1 MDLIHYFLFSKSQD
15 HVNLLNLRKREV
27 NHWVLGLKPIF
38 LFFIGMKL
46 QKMKINFKERTPQ
59 LIALIGVLIVITVV
73 LIGFLVTRNSQVKE
87 LQEQYVVDKQEL
99 EDEYEAISLQYE
111 GFKFSVQ
118 NDSLLYKLQNEQAKV
133 LRLQEELRMTQAS
146 DKAEI
151 KRLTDELATLRK
163 ILRSYIQQIDSLN
176 TLNQELR
183 AKNEQITDQYNRTSR
198 TLQQVSQEKEQ
209 LSEKVS
215 LAAQL
220 VATNINAK
228 AVNDRGREQTR
239 LSRSSQ
245 FVISFT
251 IARNITSEPGER
263 TIFVRILTPDGNV
276 LSKSPGN
283 KFPYENSEIIYSMKR
298 IVEYGG
304 EEIPVTMYWDIEE
317 FLMPGNY
324 KADIF
329 ADGHHIGSQSFLME
343 D

>member
-1 MDLIHYFLFSKSQD
+1 
-15 HVNLLNLRKREV
+15 
-27 NHWVLGLKPIF
+27 
-38 LFFIGMKL
+38 
-46 QKMKINFKERTPQ
+46 MKIDFRERTPQ
-59 LIALIGVLIVITVV
+59 LIAIIGLLIIITAI
-73 LIGFLVTRNSQVKE
+73 LIGFLVTRNSQM
-87 LQEQYVVDKQEL
+87 QEMQQEYIVDKQEL

-118 NDSLLYKLQNEQAKV
+118 NDSLLYKLQNEQTKV

-151 KRLTDELATLRK
+151 KRLSNELATLRK

-183 AKNEQITDQYNRTSR
+183 AENEQITNQYNRTSR
-198 TLQQVSQEKEQ
+198 TLQQVSQEREK

-220 VATNINAK
+220 VATNINTK

-239 LSRSSQ
+239 LSRSTQ
-245 FVISFT
+245 FVVSFT
-251 IARNITSEPGER
+251 VTRNITAEPGER
-263 TIFVRILTPDGNV
+263 TIFIRIMTPDGNV
-276 LSKSPGN
+276 LSKSSEN
-283 KFPYENSEIIYSMKR
+283 WFSYENSDIIYSMR
-298 IVEYGG
+298 RVVEYGG

-317 FLMPGNY
+317 FLMPGTY

-329 ADGHHIGSQSFLME
+329 ADGHHIGSNSFAME

>member
-1 MDLIHYFLFSKSQD
+1 
-15 HVNLLNLRKREV
+15 
-27 NHWVLGLKPIF
+27 
-38 LFFIGMKL
+38 
-46 QKMKINFKERTPQ
+46 MKIDFKERTPQ
-59 LIALIGVLIVITVV
+59 LIALIGVLLIVTVV
-73 LIGFLVTRNSQVKE
+73 LIGFLVTRNSQMKE
-87 LQEQYVVDKQEL
+87 MQEQFVIDKQEL

-118 NDSLLYKLQNEQAKV
+118 NDSLLYRLQNEQAKV
-133 LRLQEELRMTQAS
+133 LRLQEELRMTKAT
-146 DKAEI
+146 DRAEI
-151 KRLTDELATLRK
+151 KRLTDELSTLRR

-176 TLNQELR
+176 TLNNELR
-183 AKNEQITDQYNRTSR
+183 AENVQITDRYNRTSR

-228 AVNDRGREQTR
+228 AVNDRGREQSR
-239 LSRSSQ
+239 LSRSTQ
-245 FVISFT
+245 FVVNFT
-251 IARNITSEPGER
+251 IARNITTEPGER
-263 TIFVRILTPDGNV
+263 TVYVRILTPDGTV
-276 LSKSPGN
+276 LSKSPN
-283 KFPYENSEIIYSMKR
+283 DKFPYENSEILYSMKR

-317 FLMPGNY
+317 FLMPGTF

-329 ADGHHIGSQSFLME
+329 ADGHHIGSHSFLME

>member
-1 MDLIHYFLFSKSQD
+1 M
-15 HVNLLNLRKREV
+15 N
-27 NHWVLGLKPIF
+27 
-38 LFFIGMKL
+38 
-46 QKMKINFKERTPQ
+46 KIDFRERTPQ
-59 LIALIGVLIVITVV
+59 LIAIIGVLAIVMAI
-73 LIGFLVTRNSQVKE
+73 LIVFLVSQKKQVNE
-87 LQEQYVVDKQEL
+87 MQQQFVLDKKDL

-118 NDSLLYKLQNEQAKV
+118 NDSLLYRLENERAKV

-151 KRLTDELATLRK
+151 KRLSDELATLRK

-183 AKNEQITDQYNRTSR
+183 AEKAKITDQYNRTSR
-198 TLQQVSQEKEQ
+198 TLQQVSQEREE
-209 LSEKVS
+209 LSERVS

-220 VATNINAK
+220 VATNINSK

-239 LSRSSQ
+239 LSRSTQ
-245 FVISFT
+245 FVVSFT

-263 TIFVRILTPDGNV
+263 TIYVRLMTPDGNV
-276 LSKSPGN
+276 LSKDASN
-283 KFPYENSEIIYSMKR
+283 IFPYENSEILYSMRR

-317 FLMPGNY
+317 FLMPGTY

-329 ADGHHIGSQSFLME
+329 ADGHHIGTHSFQM
-343 D
+343 DD

>member
-1 MDLIHYFLFSKSQD
+1 
-15 HVNLLNLRKREV
+15 
-27 NHWVLGLKPIF
+27 
-38 LFFIGMKL
+38 
-46 QKMKINFKERTPQ
+46 MKINFKERTPQ
-59 LIALIGVLIVITVV
+59 LIAVIGVLVIITGV
-73 LIGFLVTRNSQVKE
+73 LIGFLVTRNKQVQDMQQQFV
-87 LQEQYVVDKQEL
+87 LDKQDL

-118 NDSLLYKLQNEQAKV
+118 NDSLLYQLENEQAKV
-133 LRLQEELRMTQAS
+133 LRLQEELKMTQAS

-151 KRLTDELATLRK
+151 KRLNDELATLRR

-183 AKNEQITDQYNRTSR
+183 AEKEQITDQYNRTSR
-198 TLQQVSQEKEQ
+198 TLRQVSQEREA

-228 AVNDRGREQTR
+228 AVNDRGRDQTR

-245 FVISFT
+245 FVVSFT
-251 IARNITSEPGER
+251 IARNITTEPGER
-263 TIFVRILTPDGNV
+263 TIFVRIMTPDGNV
-276 LSKSPGN
+276 LSKSSAN
-283 KFPYENSEIIYSMKR
+283 TFSYENSDILYSMRR
-298 IVEYGG
+298 IVEYEG

-317 FLMPGNY
+317 FLMPGSY

-329 ADGHHIGSQSFLME
+329 ADGHHIGTHSFTME
-343 D
+343 E